1 MSQESESVV
10 AVTQSEISHLM
21 PDSFDPEKVVIT
33 PWLYE
38 ESLVAPVTK
47 GQILG
52 EADVSYNGRSYG
64 RIKLVALTGVE
75 RSDFL
80 YSVDQVKAY
89 LKTPTF
95 WWILGGAGG
104 LIVCYIVIALV
115 LNRKRRQRK
124 IKKHG
129 RYL

>member
-1 MSQESESVV
+1 MSQEASSVV

-21 PDSFDPEKVVIT
+21 SEEFDKEKVVIT
-33 PWLYE
+33 PWLYD

-64 RIKLVALTGVE
+64 RIKLVALSGVE

-80 YSVDQVKAY
+80 YSVDQAKAY

-95 WWILGGAGG
+95 WWIAGGAVG
-104 LIVCYIVIALV
+104 LIVCYLV
-115 LNRKRRQRK
+115 VAMILNRKRRLRK